1 MKRVSTIIAAAA
13 LFTAINAEAEFY
25 KSKPYAGGNISGAEL
40 SVTGGPD
47 DISLASGYARFG
59 ARFDDY
65 FSLEWRIGTGLQDD
79 DIDVSGVNT
88 EVSLDL
94 FYGAYVLG
102 GLPVTDVI
110 YPYVLIGYTQAEVE
124 LNSRYLSGEYEEHDV
139 SFGVGV
145 NLDVSKQFTI
155 NFEYLQYI
163 KEDGIELSGPA
174 LGCLYYF

>member
-1 MKRVSTIIAAAA
+1 MKKISALIVAAA
-13 LFTAINAEAEFY
+13 LFTAVNAEAEFY
-25 KSKPYAGGNISGAEL
+25 KSKPYAGGNISGVDL

-47 DISLASGYARFG
+47 DLSLVTGYARFG

-79 DIDVSGVNT
+79 DIDVLGVNS

-102 GLPVTDVI
+102 GLPVTEDI

-124 LNSRYLSGEYEEHDV
+124 LNSRDSSDEYEEHDV
-139 SFGVGV
+139 SFGVGI
-145 NLDVSKQFTI
+145 NFDVSNQFAI
-155 NFEYLQYI
+155 NLEYLQYL
-163 KEDGIELSGPA
+163 KEDGVELSGPA
-174 LGCLYYF
+174 LGVLYYF